1 LDFGLTRDESVRFFD
16 VAEGAVLVE
25 YPGLA
30 EEDANRKAVAAARR
44 LAAREPA
51 GLLDS
56 VPGARTLLVEFDPRR
71 LSRGRLAE
79 ILREGGERK
88 DEPSGAGR
96 LLRIPVFYDPDPSV
110 GPDLEEVARK
120 SWLAPEEFARRHASE
135 NYRVAFL
142 GFAPG
147 FAYLTGLSEKLH
159 SARLATPRT
168 RVPAGSVGIGASY
181 TGIYPGE
188 TPGGWRLI
196 GRAPVRL
203 FDPAQDP
210 PSLLLPG
217 DAVKFEAI
225 RREEFDRSIAF
236 LEPARGGDSPP
247 DSGSPLFWI
256 TAPGVLTNVAGPPR
270 RGWSGFGVPPGGAMD
285 FESLAAGNAAV
296 GNPPF
301 AAALEMTLVGPDL
314 EVLAGASIALAGA
327 GFNASLNGRPVVS
340 ERVLEVRPR
349 DVLKIGKL
357 SGSARGYLCVAGGL
371 AQSGRPRSPKRLA
384 AGDMVFV
391 NAGGASAEIAAP
403 PAPRAS
409 VPEARIRV
417 LPGPQQERFA
427 PAGLATFL
435 GSVYRVSASS
445 DRRGIRLEGPAI
457 ENRESPDIP
466 PEGTTVGGIQVP
478 RDGQPIVLGPDRP
491 ITGGYARIATVVA
504 ADFPILARAL
514 PGTSLRFRQVTLEEA
529 LAASTP
535 ESRIPRPGGQE

>member
-1 LDFGLTRDESVRFFD
+1 MIREKSVRLFD
-16 VAEGAVLVE
+16 VAEGAVLLE

-44 LAAREPA
+44 ISTRPPS
-51 GLLDS
+51 GFLDS

-71 LSRGRLAE
+71 LSRARLADL
-79 ILREGGERK
+79 LREAGRAAGE
-88 DEPSGAGR
+88 DSGRGR
-96 LLRIPVFYDPDPSV
+96 LLRIPVFYDSDPSV

-120 SWLAPEEFARRHASE
+120 SRLAPEEFARRHASE

-168 RVPAGSVGIGASY
+168 RVPAGSVGIGAAY
-181 TGIYPGE
+181 TGVYPGE

-210 PSLLLPG
+210 PSLFLPG

-225 RREEFDRSIAF
+225 GREEFDRSIAF
-236 LEPARGGDSPP
+236 LELPGGGDSPP

-256 TAPGVLTNVAGPPR
+256 TAPGVLTNVSGPPR

-285 FESLAAGNAAV
+285 PESLAAGNAAV

-314 EVLAGASIALAGA
+314 EVLAGASIVFAGA
-327 GFNASLNGRPVVS
+327 GFDASLNGRPVDS
-340 ERVLEVRPR
+340 QRVLEVRPR
-349 DVLKIGKL
+349 DVLRIGKL

-371 AQSGRPRSPKRLA
+371 AQSGRPRPPKRLA

-391 NAGGASAEIAAP
+391 NAGGEPAIAAP
-403 PAPRAS
+403 PAPPAS

-457 ENRESPDIP
+457 ENRESADIP

-491 ITGGYARIATVVA
+491 VTGGYARIATVAA
-504 ADFPILARAL
+504 ADFPILARAM
-514 PGTSLRFRQVTLEEA
+514 PGASLRFRQVTLEEA
-529 LAASTP
+529 LAASSP
-535 ESRIPRPGGQE
+535 DSRGPGPDSRE